1 MRRIVILSII
11 VAIAA
16 IAVAWSVS
24 TIARP
29 KQTGKVEATET
40 SAPISPHDITVI
52 HGKGFPI
59 ERWQDPF

>member
-1 MRRIVILSII
+1 MRKNIILSII

-24 TIARP
+24 TIAKP
-29 KQTGKVEATET
+29 KQAGKVEAAET
-40 SAPISPHDITVI
+40 SAPISPHDITVTR
-52 HGKGFPI
+52 GKGFPI

>member
-1 MRRIVILSII
+1 MRKIVILSVI
-11 VAIAA
+11 VAMAA
-16 IAVAWSVS
+16 TAIAWSVS

-29 KQTGKVEATET
+29 KQAGKVEATET

-59 ERWQDPF
+59 EEWRDPF